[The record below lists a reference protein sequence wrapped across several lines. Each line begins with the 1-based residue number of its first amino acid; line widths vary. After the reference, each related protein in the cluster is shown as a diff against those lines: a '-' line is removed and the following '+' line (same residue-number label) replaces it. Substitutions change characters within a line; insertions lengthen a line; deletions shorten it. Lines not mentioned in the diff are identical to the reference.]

1 MEKSFTVALAG
12 NPNSGKTT
20 IFNNLTGVRQKVG
33 NYPGVTVEKK
43 EGICKFRGHVL
54 HVVDL
59 PGTYSL
65 TAYSLEEVIA
75 RNFVVDEKPDVVVD
89 IVDASNL
96 ERNLYLALQFLELGA
111 PLVIALNMYD
121 VAKSRGMDIDVKRLS
136 ELLKVPIVP
145 TVGNKRQGM
154 DKLLEAIV
162 DMARYKEKFNGKRIS
177 YGRELD
183 EEIARISQVISE
195 KASIPEKYPLHWLS
209 LKLLE
214 NDNQIKRLLG
224 VDGINREIT
233 DALDASIHHLKKIYG
248 DDPEELIIDGRYG
261 YINGVY
267 RETVRITSTKDRLT
281 ISDRIDKVVCNRF
294 LALPIFL
301 LIMYI
306 VFQAVYSWSSI
317 PTDWINGFFGWLGE
331 TVGGLLPEGILK
343 SLLNGIIGGVGAVL
357 VFLPQILTL
366 FLFIS
371 FLEDTGYMAR
381 AAFIMDGIMA
391 KFGLHGKAFI
401 PLLSSFACA
410 VPGIMATRTIKNYRN
425 RMLTMLVAPFMS
437 CSARLP
443 IYTLLIAAFIPK
455 RPILGGW
462 GNTQGLTL
470 FAIYLLGI
478 IMAWLMVILF
488 KSTIL
493 KGERPPFVMELP
505 PYRLPTIRCVIIHM
519 WERGRLYVK
528 KAGTIILAAAIL
540 MWALF
545 TFPSNPRLEGNYE
558 AQREQV
564 SMAFEAETGITMKAF
579 EAHDTFQ
586 AILAKVMGINHDF
599 EAKIKKMGWGE
610 GSSQFIS
617 AQKEKEIAL
626 AAIQKQYPIE
636 YPIVERY
643 LALQNELIRIDNTRD
658 AERISKSFAGHIGRV
673 IEPILKP
680 LGFDWRLSIAL
691 VSGFAA
697 KEVFVSTMGQIYA
710 LGEVQG
716 EESLS
721 LVESVRN
728 DPLFTPL
735 LAVTIMVFALL
746 SSPCMAT
753 IAIVKQESNSWKW
766 PLFMIIYTNS
776 LAWIVSFMVYQ
787 GGKLL
792 GFT

>member
-1 MEKSFTVALAG
+1 MQKSFTVALAG

-20 IFNNLTGVRQKVG
+20 IFNNLTGARQKVG

-43 EGICKFRGHVL
+43 EGICKFRGHVF

-111 PLVIALNMYD
+111 PLVIVLNMCD
-121 VAKSRGMDIDVKRLS
+121 VAKSRGLHIDVERLS
-136 ELLKVPIVP
+136 ELLKVPIIP

-162 DMARYKEKFNGKRIS
+162 DMTRDKEKFNGKRIS

-183 EEIARISQVISE
+183 EEIANISQVISK

-214 NDNQIKRLLG
+214 NDSEIKRLLG
-224 VDGINREIT
+224 VDGVNREVA
-233 DALDASIHHLKKIYG
+233 DALDASIRHLKRIYG

-267 RETVRITSTKDRLT
+267 RETVRISTTKDRLT

-306 VFQAVYSWSSI
+306 VFQAVYSWSSL
-317 PTDWINGFFGWLGE
+317 PMDWISGFFGWLGE
-331 TVGGLLPEGILK
+331 TIGGLLPAGILK
-343 SLLNGIIGGVGAVL
+343 SLLIGGIIRGVGAVL

-381 AAFIMDGIMA
+381 VAFIMDGIMA

-401 PLLSSFACA
+401 PLISSFACA
-410 VPGIMATRTIKNYRN
+410 VPGIMATRTIKSYRN

-437 CSARLP
+437 CSARLAV
-443 IYTLLIAAFIPK
+443 YTLLIAAFIPK

-478 IMAWLMVILF
+478 VMAWLMVMLF

-493 KGERPPFVMELP
+493 KGEKPPFVMELP
-505 PYRLPTIRCVIIHM
+505 PYRLPTLRGVIIHM

-545 TFPSNPRLEGNYE
+545 TFPSSPRLEGNYE
-558 AQREQV
+558 TQREQA
-564 SMAFEAETGITMKAF
+564 SRAFETETGVTTEVF
-579 EAHDTFQ
+579 EANG
-586 AILAKVMGINHDF
+586 VY
-599 EAKIKKMGWGE
+599 E
-610 GSSQFIS
+610 
-617 AQKEKEIAL
+617 
-626 AAIQKQYPIE
+626 P
-636 YPIVERY
+636 
-643 LALQNELIRIDNTRD
+643 IRIDNARD
-658 AERISKSFAGHIGRV
+658 AERISNSFAGHIGRA

-680 LGFDWRLSIAL
+680 LGFDWRIGIAL
-691 VSGFAA
+691 LSGFAA
-697 KEVFVSTMGQIYA
+697 KEVFVATMGQIYA

-716 EESLS
+716 EKSLS

-735 LAVTIMVFALL
+735 VAITIMVFVLI

-753 IAIVKQESNSWKW
+753 IAVVKQESNSWRW
-766 PLFMIIYTNS
+766 PLFMIAYTNG
-776 LAWIVSFMVYQ
+776 LAWIVSFIVYQ

>member
-1 MEKSFTVALAG
+1 MQKSFTVALAG

-20 IFNNLTGVRQKVG
+20 IFNNLTGARQKVS
-33 NYPGVTVEKK
+33 NYPGVTVERK
-43 EGICKFRGHVL
+43 EGICKFRGHAL

-111 PLVIALNMYD
+111 PLVIVLNMCD
-121 VAKSRGMDIDVKRLS
+121 VAKSRGLHIDVERLS
-136 ELLKVPIVP
+136 ELLKVPIIP
-145 TVGNKRQGM
+145 AVGNKRQGM

-162 DMARYKEKFNGKRIS
+162 DMARDKEKFNGKRIS

-183 EEIARISQVISE
+183 EEIANISQVISE

-214 NDNQIKRLLG
+214 NDSEIKRLLG
-224 VDGINREIT
+224 VDGVNREVA
-233 DALDASIHHLKKIYG
+233 DALDASIRHLKRIYG

-267 RETVRITSTKDRLT
+267 RETVRISTTKDRLT

-306 VFQAVYSWSSI
+306 VFQAVYSWSSL
-317 PTDWINGFFGWLGE
+317 PMDWISGFFGWLGE
-331 TVGGLLPEGILK
+331 TIGGLLPAGILK
-343 SLLNGIIGGVGAVL
+343 SLLIGGIIKGVGAVL

-381 AAFIMDGIMA
+381 VAFIMDGIMA

-401 PLLSSFACA
+401 PLISSFACA
-410 VPGIMATRTIKNYRN
+410 VPGIMATRTIKSYRN

-437 CSARLP
+437 CSARLAV
-443 IYTLLIAAFIPK
+443 YTLLIAAFIPK

-478 IMAWLMVILF
+478 VMAWLMVMLF

-493 KGERPPFVMELP
+493 KGEKPPFVMELP
-505 PYRLPTIRCVIIHM
+505 PYRLPTFRGIIIHM

-545 TFPSNPRLEGNYE
+545 TFPSSPRLEGNYE
-558 AQREQV
+558 TQREQASRAFETETGV
-564 SMAFEAETGITMKAF
+564 TTEAFEANGVYE
-579 EAHDTFQ
+579 
-586 AILAKVMGINHDF
+586 
-599 EAKIKKMGWGE
+599 
-610 GSSQFIS
+610 
-617 AQKEKEIAL
+617 
-626 AAIQKQYPIE
+626 P
-636 YPIVERY
+636 
-643 LALQNELIRIDNTRD
+643 IRIDNARD
-658 AERISKSFAGHIGRV
+658 AERISNSFAGHIGRA

-680 LGFDWRLSIAL
+680 LGFDWRIGIAL
-691 VSGFAA
+691 LSGFAA
-697 KEVFVSTMGQIYA
+697 KEVFVATMGQIYA

-716 EESLS
+716 EKSLS

-735 LAVTIMVFALL
+735 VAITIMVFVLI

-753 IAIVKQESNSWKW
+753 IAVVKQESNSWRW
-766 PLFMIIYTNS
+766 PLFMIAYTNS
-776 LAWIVSFMVYQ
+776 LAWIVCFIVYQ

>member
-1 MEKSFTVALAG
+1 VQKSFTVALAG

-20 IFNNLTGVRQKVG
+20 IFNNLTGARQKVG
-33 NYPGVTVEKK
+33 NYPGVTVERK
-43 EGICKFRGHVL
+43 EGICKFRGHAL

-111 PLVIALNMYD
+111 PLVIVLNMCD
-121 VAKSRGMDIDVKRLS
+121 VAKSRGLDIDVKRLS
-136 ELLKVPIVP
+136 ELLKVPIIP

-162 DMARYKEKFNGKRIS
+162 DMARDKEKFNGKRIS

-183 EEIARISQVISE
+183 EEIANISQVISE

-214 NDNQIKRLLG
+214 NDSEIKRLLG
-224 VDGINREIT
+224 VDGVNREVA
-233 DALDASIHHLKKIYG
+233 DALDASIRHLKRIYG

-267 RETVRITSTKDRLT
+267 RETVRISTTKDRLT

-306 VFQAVYSWSSI
+306 VFQAVYSWSSL
-317 PTDWINGFFGWLGE
+317 PMDWISGFFGWLGE
-331 TVGGLLPEGILK
+331 TIGGLLPAGILK
-343 SLLNGIIGGVGAVL
+343 SLLIGGIIRGVGAVL

-401 PLLSSFACA
+401 PLISSFACA
-410 VPGIMATRTIKNYRN
+410 VPGIMATRTIKSYRN

-437 CSARLP
+437 CSARLAV
-443 IYTLLIAAFIPK
+443 YTLLIAAFIPK

-478 IMAWLMVILF
+478 VMAWLMVMLF

-493 KGERPPFVMELP
+493 KGEKPPFVMELP
-505 PYRLPTIRCVIIHM
+505 PYRLPTFRGIIIHM

-545 TFPSNPRLEGNYE
+545 TFPSSPRLEGNYE
-558 AQREQV
+558 TQREQA
-564 SMAFEAETGITMKAF
+564 SRAFETETGVTTEAF
-579 EAHDTFQ
+579 E
-586 AILAKVMGINHDF
+586 VNGVY
-599 EAKIKKMGWGE
+599 E
-610 GSSQFIS
+610 
-617 AQKEKEIAL
+617 
-626 AAIQKQYPIE
+626 P
-636 YPIVERY
+636 
-643 LALQNELIRIDNTRD
+643 IRIDNARD
-658 AERISKSFAGHIGRV
+658 AERISNSFAGHIGRA

-680 LGFDWRLSIAL
+680 LGFDWRIGIAL
-691 VSGFAA
+691 LSGFAA
-697 KEVFVSTMGQIYA
+697 KEVFVATMGQIYA

-716 EESLS
+716 EKSLS

-735 LAVTIMVFALL
+735 VAITIMVFVLI

-753 IAIVKQESNSWKW
+753 IAVVKQESNSWRW
-766 PLFMIIYTNS
+766 PLFMIAYTNG
-776 LAWIVSFMVYQ
+776 LAWIVSFIVYQ

>member
-1 MEKSFTVALAG
+1 MDKSFTVALAG

-20 IFNNLTGVRQKVG
+20 IFNNLTGARQKVG

-43 EGICKFRGHVL
+43 EGICKFRGHAL
-54 HVVDL
+54 QVVDL

-65 TAYSLEEVIA
+65 TAHSLEEVIA
-75 RNFVVDEKPDVVVD
+75 RNFVVDERPDVVVD
-89 IVDASNL
+89 IVDASSL
-96 ERNLYLALQFLELGA
+96 ERNLYLALQFMELGA
-111 PLVIALNMYD
+111 PLVIALNMCD
-121 VAKSRGMDIDVKRLS
+121 VAKSRGLDIDVKRLS
-136 ELLKVPIVP
+136 ELLKVPIIP
-145 TVGNKRQGM
+145 TIGNKRQGM
-154 DKLLEAIV
+154 DKLSEAIV
-162 DMARYKEKFNGKRIS
+162 NVATGTYQFNGKRLS

-183 EEIARISQVISE
+183 EEITKISQIISK
-195 KASIPEKYPLHWLS
+195 KASVPEKYPLHWLS

-214 NDNQIKRLLG
+214 NDSEIKRLLG
-224 VDGINREIT
+224 VDGINREIADT
-233 DALDASIHHLKKIYG
+233 LDASTHHLKRIYG
-248 DDPEELIIDGRYG
+248 DDPEELIIDSRYG
-261 YINGVY
+261 YINGIC
-267 RETVRITSTKDRLT
+267 RETVRITTTKDRLT

-317 PTDWINGFFGWLGE
+317 PMDWISGFFGWLAENIGR
-331 TVGGLLPEGILK
+331 LLPEGILE
-343 SLLNGIIGGVGAVL
+343 SLLIGIIGGVGSVL

-381 AAFIMDGIMA
+381 AAFIMDGIMS

-410 VPGIMATRTIKNYRN
+410 VPGIMATRTMESYRN
-425 RMLTMLVAPFMS
+425 RMLTMLVIPFMS

-443 IYTLLIAAFIPK
+443 IYTLLIGAFIPK

-478 IMAWLMVILF
+478 AMAWLMVMLF

-493 KGERPPFVMELP
+493 KGKKPLFVMELP
-505 PYRLPTIRCVIIHM
+505 PYRLPTFRGITIHM
-519 WERGRLYVK
+519 WERGGLYVR

-540 MWALF
+540 MWVLF
-545 TFPSNPRLEGNYE
+545 TFPSNPGLEGNYE
-558 AQREQV
+558 AQREQA
-564 SMAFEAETGITMKAF
+564 SMAFESETGVSTEAF
-579 EAHDTFQ
+579 EADGTLQ
-586 AILAKVMGINHDF
+586 TILAKVTEINDDF
-599 EAKIKKMGWGE
+599 QAKIRKTGWE
-610 GSSQFIS
+610 GDSSRLIA
-617 AQKEKEIAL
+617 AQREKEAAL
-626 AAIQKQYPIE
+626 VAIQKQHPVGYS
-636 YPIVERY
+636 IVEKY
-643 LALQNELIRIDNTRD
+643 LVLRSELVRIDNARD
-658 AERISKSFAGHIGRV
+658 AEHISKSFAGHIGRV
-673 IEPILKP
+673 IEPVLKP
-680 LGFDWRLSIAL
+680 LGFDWRIGIAL

-697 KEVFVSTMGQIYA
+697 KEVFVATMGQIYA
-710 LGEVQG
+710 LGELGG
-716 EESLS
+716 EEFLS
-721 LVESVRN
+721 LVESIRN

-753 IAIVKQESNSWKW
+753 IAVVKQESNSWKW
-766 PLFMIIYTNS
+766 PLFMIAYTNG
-776 LAWIVSFMVYQ
+776 LAWIVSFIVYQ

>member
-1 MEKSFTVALAG
+1 MQKSFTVALAG

-20 IFNNLTGVRQKVG
+20 IFNNLTGARQKVS
-33 NYPGVTVEKK
+33 NYPGVTVERK
-43 EGICKFRGHVL
+43 EGICKFRGHAL

-111 PLVIALNMYD
+111 PLVIVLNMCD
-121 VAKSRGMDIDVKRLS
+121 VAKSRGLHIDVERLS
-136 ELLKVPIVP
+136 ELLKVPIIP
-145 TVGNKRQGM
+145 AVGNKRQGM

-162 DMARYKEKFNGKRIS
+162 DMARDKEKFNGKRIS

-183 EEIARISQVISE
+183 EEIANISQVISE

-214 NDNQIKRLLG
+214 NDSEIKRLLG
-224 VDGINREIT
+224 VDGVNREVA
-233 DALDASIHHLKKIYG
+233 DALDASIRHLKRIYG

-267 RETVRITSTKDRLT
+267 RETVRISTTKDRLT

-306 VFQAVYSWSSI
+306 VFQAVYSWSSL
-317 PTDWINGFFGWLGE
+317 PMDWISGFFGWLGE
-331 TVGGLLPEGILK
+331 TIGGLLPAGILK
-343 SLLNGIIGGVGAVL
+343 SLLIGGIIKGVGAVL

-381 AAFIMDGIMA
+381 VAFIMDGIMA

-401 PLLSSFACA
+401 PLISSFACA
-410 VPGIMATRTIKNYRN
+410 VPGIMATRTIKSYRN

-437 CSARLP
+437 CSARLAV
-443 IYTLLIAAFIPK
+443 YTLLIAAFIPK

-478 IMAWLMVILF
+478 VMAWLMVMLF

-493 KGERPPFVMELP
+493 KGEKPPFVMELP
-505 PYRLPTIRCVIIHM
+505 PYRLPTFRGIIIHM

-545 TFPSNPRLEGNYE
+545 TFPSSPRLEGNYE
-558 AQREQV
+558 TQREQA
-564 SMAFEAETGITMKAF
+564 SRAFETETGFTTEAFEANGVYE
-579 EAHDTFQ
+579 
-586 AILAKVMGINHDF
+586 
-599 EAKIKKMGWGE
+599 
-610 GSSQFIS
+610 
-617 AQKEKEIAL
+617 
-626 AAIQKQYPIE
+626 P
-636 YPIVERY
+636 
-643 LALQNELIRIDNTRD
+643 IRIDNARD
-658 AERISKSFAGHIGRV
+658 AERISNSFAGHIGRA

-680 LGFDWRLSIAL
+680 LGFDWRIGIAL
-691 VSGFAA
+691 LSGFAA
-697 KEVFVSTMGQIYA
+697 KEVFVATMGQIYA

-716 EESLS
+716 EKSLS

-735 LAVTIMVFALL
+735 VAITIMVFVLI

-753 IAIVKQESNSWKW
+753 IAVVKQESNSWRW
-766 PLFMIIYTNS
+766 PLFMIAYTNG
-776 LAWIVSFMVYQ
+776 LAWIVSFVVYQ

>member
-1 MEKSFTVALAG
+1 MEKSFTIALAG

-20 IFNNLTGVRQKVG
+20 IFNNLTGARQKVG

-43 EGICKFRGHVL
+43 EGICKFRGHAL

-65 TAYSLEEVIA
+65 TAHSLEEVIA

-96 ERNLYLALQFLELGA
+96 ERN
-111 PLVIALNMYD
+111 
-121 VAKSRGMDIDVKRLS
+121 
-136 ELLKVPIVP
+136 
-145 TVGNKRQGM
+145 KRQGM

-162 DMARYKEKFNGKRIS
+162 DMGRDKEKFNGKRLS

-183 EEIARISQVISE
+183 EEIANISQVISK
-195 KASIPEKYPLHWLS
+195 KASTPKKYPLHWLS

-214 NDNQIKRLLG
+214 NDNEIKRLLG
-224 VDGINREIT
+224 VNGINREIA
-233 DALDASIHHLKKIYG
+233 DALDASIRHLKKIYG

-267 RETVRITSTKDRLT
+267 RETVHITTTKDRLT

-301 LIMYI
+301 FIMYI

-317 PTDWINGFFGWLGE
+317 PMEWINGFFGWLGE

-343 SLLNGIIGGVGAVL
+343 SLLIGGIIGGVGAVL

-410 VPGIMATRTIKNYRN
+410 VPGIMATRTMKSHRN

-455 RPILGGW
+455 RPVLGGW

-478 IMAWLMVILF
+478 VMAWSMVMLF

-493 KGERPPFVMELP
+493 KGEKPQLVMELP
-505 PYRLPTIRCVIIHM
+505 PYRLPTLRGIIIHM
-519 WERGRLYVK
+519 WERGRFYVR
-528 KAGTIILAAAIL
+528 KAGTIILVAAVL

-545 TFPSNPRLEGNYE
+545 TFPSSPRLEGNYE
-558 AQREQV
+558 AQQKQA
-564 SMAFEAETGITMKAF
+564 SMTFETETGVTTEAFEADGVYEHARG
-579 EAHDTFQ
+579 
-586 AILAKVMGINHDF
+586 
-599 EAKIKKMGWGE
+599 
-610 GSSQFIS
+610 
-617 AQKEKEIAL
+617 
-626 AAIQKQYPIE
+626 
-636 YPIVERY
+636 
-643 LALQNELIRIDNTRD
+643 
-658 AERISKSFAGHIGRV
+658 AERISKSFAGHIGRF
-673 IEPILKP
+673 IEPVLKP
-680 LGFDWRLSIAL
+680 LGFDWRIGIAL
-691 VSGFAA
+691 ISGFAA
-697 KEVFVSTMGQIYA
+697 KEVFVATMGQIYA

-735 LAVTIMVFALL
+735 LAVTIMVFVLL
-746 SSPCMAT
+746 SSPCIAT
-753 IAIVKQESNSWKW
+753 IAVIKQESNSWKW
-766 PLFMIIYTNS
+766 PLFMIAYTNS

-792 GFT
+792 GFA

>member
-1 MEKSFTVALAG
+1 MQKSFTVALAG

-20 IFNNLTGVRQKVG
+20 IFNNLTGARQKVG

-43 EGICKFRGHVL
+43 EGACKFRGLVL

-65 TAYSLEEVIA
+65 TAHSLEEVIA

-89 IVDASNL
+89 IIDASSL

-111 PLVIALNMYD
+111 PLVIALNMWD
-121 VAKSRGMDIDVKRLS
+121 VAESRGLNIDVKRLS
-136 ELLKVPIVP
+136 GLLKVPIVP
-145 TVGNKRQGM
+145 TTGNKRQGM

-162 DMARYKEKFNGKRIS
+162 DVTTGSYKFDGKRLS

-183 EEIARISQVISE
+183 EEIVNISQVISQ
-195 KASIPEKYPLHWLS
+195 KTSIPEKYPLHWLS

-214 NDNQIKRLLG
+214 NDNEIKRLLG
-224 VDGINREIT
+224 VDGINREIA
-233 DALDASIHHLKKIYG
+233 DALDVSIRHLKKIYG
-248 DDPEELIIDGRYG
+248 DDPEELIIDSRYG

-267 RETVRITSTKDRLT
+267 RETVRITTTKDRLT
-281 ISDRIDKVVCNRF
+281 ISDHIDKVVCNRV

-317 PTDWINGFFGWLGE
+317 PMDWISGFFGWLAE
-331 TVGGLLPEGILK
+331 AIGGLLPKGILK
-343 SLLNGIIGGVGAVL
+343 SLSIGIIGGVGAVL

-381 AAFIMDGIMA
+381 AAFIMDRIMA

-401 PLLSSFACA
+401 PLLASFACA
-410 VPGIMATRTIKNYRN
+410 VPGIMATRTMKSYRN

-478 IMAWLMVILF
+478 IMAWLMVMLF

-493 KGERPPFVMELP
+493 KGEKPLFVMELP
-505 PYRLPTIRCVIIHM
+505 PYRLPTFRGIIIHM
-519 WERGRLYVK
+519 WERGRLYVR

-545 TFPSNPRLEGNYE
+545 TFPSNPRLEGDYE
-558 AQREQV
+558 VQWEQAL
-564 SMAFEAETGITMKAF
+564 MAFEIETGISPKIFKTNSIL
-579 EAHDTFQ
+579 Q
-586 AILAKVMGINHDF
+586 AILAKVTEIHHEF
-599 EAKIKKMGWGE
+599 QIKIKKIGLEE
-610 GSSQFIS
+610 GSSQFIA
-617 AQKEKEIAL
+617 AQKEKEAAL
-626 AAIQKQYPIE
+626 AAIQKKHPVE
-636 YPIVERY
+636 YSIVEKH
-643 LALQNELIRIDNTRD
+643 LALQDKLIRIENAREQ
-658 AERISKSFAGHIGRV
+658 ERISKSFAGHIGRV

-680 LGFDWRLSIAL
+680 LGFDWRIGIAL
-691 VSGFAA
+691 ISGFAA
-697 KEVFVSTMGQIYA
+697 KEVFVATMGQIYV
-710 LGEVQG
+710 LGEVRG
-716 EESLS
+716 KESLS

-753 IAIVKQESNSWKW
+753 IAVVKQESNSWKW
-766 PLFMIIYTNS
+766 PLFMIAYTNS
-776 LAWIVSFMVYQ
+776 LAWIVSFIVYR

-792 GFT
+792 GFV

>member
-1 MEKSFTVALAG
+1 VQKSFTVALAG

-20 IFNNLTGVRQKVG
+20 IFNNLTGARQKVG
-33 NYPGVTVEKK
+33 NYPGVTVERK
-43 EGICKFRGHVL
+43 EGICKFRGHAL

-111 PLVIALNMYD
+111 PLVIVLNMCD
-121 VAKSRGMDIDVKRLS
+121 VAKSRGLHIDVERLS
-136 ELLKVPIVP
+136 ELLKVPIIP
-145 TVGNKRQGM
+145 AVGNKRQGM

-162 DMARYKEKFNGKRIS
+162 DMARDKEKFNGKRIS

-183 EEIARISQVISE
+183 EEIANISQVISK

-214 NDNQIKRLLG
+214 NDSEIKRLLG
-224 VDGINREIT
+224 VDGVNREVA
-233 DALDASIHHLKKIYG
+233 DALDASIRHLKRIYG

-267 RETVRITSTKDRLT
+267 RETVRISTTKDRLT

-306 VFQAVYSWSSI
+306 VFQAVYSWSSL
-317 PTDWINGFFGWLGE
+317 PMDWISGFFGWLGE
-331 TVGGLLPEGILK
+331 TIGGLLPAGILK
-343 SLLNGIIGGVGAVL
+343 SLLIGGIIRGVGAVL

-381 AAFIMDGIMA
+381 VAFIMDGIMA

-401 PLLSSFACA
+401 PLISSFACA
-410 VPGIMATRTIKNYRN
+410 VPGIMATRTIKSYRN

-437 CSARLP
+437 CSARLAV
-443 IYTLLIAAFIPK
+443 YTLLIAAFIPK

-478 IMAWLMVILF
+478 VMAWLMVMLF

-493 KGERPPFVMELP
+493 KGEKPPFVMELP
-505 PYRLPTIRCVIIHM
+505 PYRLPTLRGVIIHM

-545 TFPSNPRLEGNYE
+545 TFPSSPRLEGNYE
-558 AQREQV
+558 TQREQASRAFETETGV
-564 SMAFEAETGITMKAF
+564 TTEAFEANGVYE
-579 EAHDTFQ
+579 
-586 AILAKVMGINHDF
+586 
-599 EAKIKKMGWGE
+599 
-610 GSSQFIS
+610 
-617 AQKEKEIAL
+617 
-626 AAIQKQYPIE
+626 P
-636 YPIVERY
+636 
-643 LALQNELIRIDNTRD
+643 IRIDNARD
-658 AERISKSFAGHIGRV
+658 AERISNSFAGHIGRA

-680 LGFDWRLSIAL
+680 LGFDWRIGIAL
-691 VSGFAA
+691 LSGFAA
-697 KEVFVSTMGQIYA
+697 KEVFVATMGQIYA

-716 EESLS
+716 EKSLS

-735 LAVTIMVFALL
+735 VAITIMVFVLI

-753 IAIVKQESNSWKW
+753 IAVVKQESNSWRW
-766 PLFMIIYTNS
+766 PLFMIAYTNG
-776 LAWIVSFMVYQ
+776 LAWIVSFIVYQ